1 MKSVIVLILAS
12 CLSGCYQSV
21 HNEDIENAA
30 LICGGLDKV
39 REINIFFTGIEGV
52 ICKNMDKTIIN
63 EAALKEAA
71 K

>member
-63 EAALKEAA
+63 EDALKEAA

>member
-39 REINIFFTGIEGV
+39 REINIHFSGAEGV
-52 ICKNMDKTIIN
+52 ICKNMDKIFIDEN
-63 EAALKEAA
+63 ALKKAT

>member
-39 REINIFFTGIEGV
+39 REINI
-52 ICKNMDKTIIN
+52 
-63 EAALKEAA
+63 
-71 K
+71 